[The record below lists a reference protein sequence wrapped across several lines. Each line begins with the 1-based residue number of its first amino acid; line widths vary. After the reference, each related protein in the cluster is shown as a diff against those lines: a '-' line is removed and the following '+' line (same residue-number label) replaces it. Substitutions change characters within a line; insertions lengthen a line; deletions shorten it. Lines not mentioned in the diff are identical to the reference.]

1 MVFGS
6 NVKGQ
11 CFGYERK
18 YANSENNSNVT
29 GTFLGLGDNNDVTNP
44 SFAVGNNLNDFSTIA
59 IPSLGI
65 TRYQKLSFGQTFTN
79 SEAIHVKLAS
89 SVSLSLLAVTVEIQA
104 YNGASPS
111 GTKVTLSSGALLN
124 LLSGSNIADIVIPDP
139 GATYDAVQVTII
151 GALLSSGS
159 MNIYAAYVN
168 KPQTAGINCNTIEDL
183 ITGTTSGVLGA
194 LNGVITPNNAID
206 GDLTSYAEIRQNVG
220 VAGYVHLTTLFSS
233 PSVPGDSISVLLSV
247 PGVPLLDANVFS
259 KLSVV
264 AYNGNT
270 AVATMPASSSLL
282 GIRLLDATNHIYQFT
297 YAVNSSFDRIS
308 VQAGGLVGA
317 LTSAYVY
324 DIKRIV
330 PKPSILI
337 DGISITSK
345 SICVGQN
352 TTLSINIPQ
361 SCTDYKWYDA
371 ISGGN
376 LLYTGGSFV
385 RNSLPQG
392 TYTYYV
398 QSVRQGC
405 TTTSSERIPVTITVN
420 PLPTVGTILGNSSVC
435 VSRTTLL
442 SNSASGG
449 IWTSSDI
456 TKASVNSSGFVT
468 GIAIG
473 SAIITYTVT
482 DPITGCTN
490 SDSKNITVNALP
502 DPGMINGNTSL
513 CVNQTITL
521 SNLIS
526 GGTWAS
532 SDNTKASINSSGVVM
547 GIAKGETTIT
557 YTVTNAGCSSA
568 AVLVITVNPLPN
580 ATISGT
586 ATVCQGTAA
595 QAITFTGSNGTSP
608 YTFTYN
614 INGGNSKTITT
625 AIGDDTVSIPIST
638 ISQGTF
644 TYNLL
649 SVMDASSTQC
659 SNTQTGSATVTILER
674 PPTPHLNF
682 TTNSQY

>member
-1 MVFGS
+1 MILIVFGS
-6 NVKGQ
+6 EAKGQ
-11 CFGYERK
+11 SCKGYQRV
-18 YANSENNSNVT
+18 YATNQFNSNNV
-29 GTFLGLGDNNDVTNP
+29 LNNDVSNP
-44 SFAVGNNLNDFSTIA
+44 TLAVGSNLTDHSSIA
-59 IPSLGI
+59 IPLLLG
-65 TRYQKLSFGQTFTN
+65 TNYQRLAFSQTFTAG
-79 SEAIHVKLAS
+79 EPIHVKLAS
-89 SVSLSLLAVTVEIQA
+89 TINLSVLAVTVEVQA
-104 YNGASPS
+104 YSGATPVGS
-111 GTKVTLSSGALLN
+111 KVTLSSGALLN
-124 LLSGSNIADIVIPDP
+124 LISGENIADIVVPSP
-139 GATYDAVQVTII
+139 GLSYNGVQISVTGAV
-151 GALLSSGS
+151 LSTGKID
-159 MNIYAAYVN
+159 IYAAYVN
-168 KPQTAGINCNTIEDL
+168 AVPSADINCNTIEDL
-183 ITGTTSGVLGA
+183 ITGTTSGLLGG

-206 GDLTSYAEIRQNVG
+206 ADLNSYAEIRQNVG

-233 PSVPGDSISVLLSV
+233 PSAPGDSISVLLSV

-270 AVATMPASSSLL
+270 AVATIPASSALL

-317 LTSAYVY
+317 LTSAYVF

-337 DGISITSK
+337 DGISLTSK

-352 TTLSINIPQ
+352 TTLSISTPQ

-371 ISGGN
+371 ISGGT
-376 LLYTGGSFV
+376 LLNTGESFI

-420 PLPTVGTILGNSSVC
+420 PLPTVGTILGNSNVC

-468 GIAIG
+468 GVAVG

-490 SDSKNITVNALP
+490 SAIKNISVNALP

-532 SDNTKASINSSGVVM
+532 SDNTKASINSSGIVT

-580 ATISGT
+580 ASVSGT
-586 ATVCQGTAA
+586 ATVCQGTAT

-625 AIGDDTVSIPIST
+625 ALGDDTVAIPIST
-638 ISQGTF
+638 ITQGTF

-659 SNTQTGSATVTILER
+659 SNTQTGSATVTILAR